1 MTHDQK
7 GLESQRDGPEPSD
20 ESSAPLY
27 SVSAV
32 FGETE
37 LRQMS
42 GVLDAVCEKLNIGR
56 NSPDARAAALAI
68 LAAGSLAGIGSPA
81 PSQAAQADGAGMYIM
96 VNNVSAGPV

>member
-1 MTHDQK
+1 MIK
-7 GLESQRDGPEPSD
+7 KAWNRQRDGPEPSD

-68 LAAGSLAGIGSPA
+68 LHQTSQGYNDVQALKDAVIASL
-81 PSQAAQADGAGMYIM
+81 SQATLKTPA
-96 VNNVSAGPV
+96 